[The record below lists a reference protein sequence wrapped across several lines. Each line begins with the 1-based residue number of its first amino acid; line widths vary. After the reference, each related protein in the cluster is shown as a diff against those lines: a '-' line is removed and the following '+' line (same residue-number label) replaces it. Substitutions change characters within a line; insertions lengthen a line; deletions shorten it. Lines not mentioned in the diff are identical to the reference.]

1 VDAEVGLLA
10 DCLFAAAPSAS
21 SVGLHEALAAAAAEV
36 CLLFCLFLF
45 LFFFLS
51 LFLRWGGL

>member
-45 LFFFLS
+45 FVFFFILP
-51 LFLRWGGL
+51 